1 MPRGQSRTYR
11 ARVEEIS
18 RLQKKHGLTDEKL
31 AAKTELSGPTI
42 SRALNGEKVY
52 LSTIQAIA
60 DVFKVDCDT
69 LIEGYASLPPNTA
82 QDDPRYLINGQV
94 RFTGVIPNSGNP
106 TVIPEIALRI
116 SEIVKEAGLQITS
129 IHSETTLIDLR
140 GDAVARVIV
149 LVYGW
154 LDNGKPFW
162 VFVSIRP
169 SRYPAFLAAQE
180 RNEIDLYHFEPFGE
194 IIVSGDTE
202 SPPDEVLLHIS
213 RQFNTTV
220 GDLDHTVAE
229 ANTTG
234 RPVSH
239 DPRRANDGS

>member
-52 LSTIQAIA
+52 LSTLQAIA
-60 DVFKVDCDT
+60 DALRVECDT
-69 LIEGYASLPPNTA
+69 LIEGYAPQETND
-82 QDDPRYLINGQV
+82 QDTRYLIKGEV
-94 RFTGVIPNSGNP
+94 RFTGIIPNSGNP
-106 TVIPEIALRI
+106 TLIPEIALRI
-116 SEIVKEAGLQITS
+116 NEIVKESGLQLTS
-129 IHSETTLIDLR
+129 IQSETTLIDLR

-220 GDLDHTVAE
+220 GDLDQTVAQ
-229 ANTTG
+229 ANQTG
-234 RPVSH
+234 RPVPH
-239 DPRRANDGS
+239 DPRRANAGS